1 MVQYILC
8 TSKWSVAQDR
18 DDEKDR
24 EGQEEQKE
32 KTSKRKTLIKD
43 LTEGSVPRELMLFAL
58 PLALSGV
65 LQAVYNMVDM
75 VVVGRCLES
84 AGVSA
89 VSIGGDLMMV
99 LTFVAMGFSNAAQVI
114 ISQYVGANHPEKVS
128 KMIGTLFTFL
138 GGCAIAMTVIFLLLR
153 NSILV
158 WVKTPAESW
167 DYTMDYVVTCMI
179 GLVFIYGYNLVSAIL
194 RGMGDSRHPFLFIAI
209 ASVLNAILDVVFVVS
224 WDMEVFGAALATV
237 IGQAVSFLCALMILY
252 RRRAEFLFDF
262 RPKSFRITRDT
273 LLPLISL
280 GIPMSI
286 QSAAVSISRVYVN
299 SWVNSYGVIAS
310 AVSGMGHKLEM
321 FNNTIV
327 HGFTTAGSSMV
338 AQCIGAKK
346 YKRVTEVILTLLAIN
361 GAASGVFIL
370 CTVCWPRAVFGIFLS
385 EPEALDMAVTYVP
398 VAVVSF
404 IGSIIRPSMLS
415 LINGSGNS
423 RLNLAVALLDGVI
436 VRIGLA
442 LLLGLCFH
450 LGVYGFWY
458 GNAFAGWVPFFV
470 GTIYYF
476 SGSWKRSG
484 RLLRKD

>member
-8 TSKWSVAQDR
+8 TSKWSVAQER
-18 DDEKDR
+18 DDEKDM

-346 YKRVTEVILTLLAIN
+346 YKRVTEVILT
-361 GAASGVFIL
+361 
-370 CTVCWPRAVFGIFLS
+370 
-385 EPEALDMAVTYVP
+385 PEALDMAVTYVP